1 MAAFAGR
8 QRGNVTRRQLLEH
21 GVTPAKIRRRRAVGS
36 LIERFPGV
44 YLVGHEA
51 EPPLSLEYAA
61 LLYCAPRALL
71 SHRTAGFVHRLAV
84 RRPPNVEVTT
94 VGRQF
99 KPTGNVTVYSLSS
112 IEPVEIHRHGGM
124 PITSPSLTLL
134 DLASVVTEEVLATA
148 LNEARVKELVTDRD
162 LRATLGSHPN
172 RPGAA
177 ALARLLKR
185 GESEFAVESEAE
197 RICLRLMIAH
207 DLKPDRSRARIGPY
221 RVDFLYEAERLVV
234 EVDGFKFHRTKV
246 RFVRDRRRRGD
257 LMARGYE
264 VFVVSWSDLVE
275 EPGATMS
282 RLRTVRAR
290 RRALALGE
298 MGS

>member
-21 GVTPAKIRRRRAVGS
+21 GVTPSMIRRRRAMGS

-71 SHRTAGFVHRLAV
+71 SHRTAGFVQGLGV
-84 RRPPNVEVTT
+84 RRPRRVEVTT

-99 KPTGNVTVYSLSS
+99 KPAGKVTAHSLSS
-112 IEPVEIHRHGGM
+112 IEPAEIHRHGGM

-134 DLASVVTEEVLATA
+134 DLASVVAEDVLAKA
-148 LNEARVKELVTDRD
+148 LNEARVNELVIDGD
-162 LRATLGSHPN
+162 LRATLHAHAN

-177 ALARLLKR
+177 ALARLLR
-185 GESEFAVESEAE
+185 RDESEFAVESEAE
-197 RICLRLMIAH
+197 RLCLRLMIAD
-207 DLKPDRSRARIGPY
+207 DLKPDRSRARIVPY
-221 RVDFLYEAERLVV
+221 RVDFLYEAEQLVV
-234 EVDGFKFHRTKV
+234 EVDGFRFHGTKE
-246 RFVRDRRRRGD
+246 RFVRDRRRRAD

-264 VFVVSWSDLVE
+264 VFVISWSDLVH
-275 EPGATMS
+275 EPDVTMS
-282 RLRTVRAR
+282 RLRIVRAR

-298 MGS
+298 IRS